1 MLIQEK
7 EVIRTEVENLLLEE
21 MYLEDSRILGLEDDS
36 LDDYLVQDGE
46 SNGLFDNESPD
57 DDPGDII
64 NDDFE
69 DEFIFNDL

>member
-46 SNGLFDNESPD
+46 SNGLFDESPD